1 MIYIMYKNK
10 SLKYKLKQLGGKIN
24 NDFLIFKSCIGQP
37 KIQNDSPN
45 IKIRS
50 RLELIQYL
58 LDTKSIIKIEAK
70 IIYQQLRIIDE
81 YIKEGERKI
90 NGISVDPSNQKLQI
104 FDEIILREIA
114 KIALMVCKIKGQY
127 PRDNQLIA
135 VLRFLE
141 GNNLLLQAGT
151 GQGKSLIVAMIA
163 ILQKRLK
170 VPYVG
175 NDQRPMAVHV
185 ITVTN
190 DLALDGRESNKK
202 LFEAYGYTAR
212 GIHDQGNIDDIIYG
226 TPFDFEAQALEEAS
240 DSTKPRKLLDKR
252 VRRTVI
258 LDESDSH
265 LIDNASGRVMTSDVD
280 PFGETVKKV
289 LIMVAE
295 QTIKFYK
302 LYYKDYS
309 IATGLKGV
317 IQYCDDFIT
326 KNYPKFINRWNSE
339 KNVWVKNAFMIYN
352 PSSMYKDGVNFILI
366 KSLFN
371 EIEDLKKD
379 HPTLNIQSL
388 ISAIDFFYNNYNN
401 PIALSNLKNIISKWS
416 IREEDLPSESKSRY
430 HRIIQLINQIQGKN
444 KEQTYGLLFMGAIQY
459 LDVGTGQIISNMR
472 FSYGIQEFLEYKY
485 FKSIFTEPT
494 ISVRSYSLNR
504 YIRESDLIFGLS
516 GTVGLDK
523 DTLDFQRKVWRIDKS
538 PVILPE
544 FAVPQLVK
552 ISPSIR
558 VKTLEEW
565 HQQILIEI
573 NKRKSSQPILIITEN
588 PDRARDI
595 YYYLKKQSINS
606 SIYEASSDKHIL
618 EEKLEPNRI
627 IITTNLGGRGSD
639 YQYNSKLAPKG
650 LHVIIGFDSDEE
662 RILAQARG
670 RAGRAGNPGSWRK
683 ISFGPILKQKPNLDQ
698 IKYSVKNTIGEDI
711 IFEIY
716 LFIKKIIEYQVKRD
730 TTILN
735 NGTNQL
741 SEVES
746 SRLTFLMLW
755 LSKPDNR
762 ELLLNYITN
771 TDLSQNINL
780 FSSFIL
786 NKWYNDENSTNKNFV
801 NETTPISIK
810 MSNYLAPY
818 LIELK
823 RLK

>member
-1 MIYIMYKNK
+1 MYKNK
-10 SLKYKLKQLGGKIN
+10 YLKYKLKQLGGKIY
-24 NDFLIFKSCIGQP
+24 NDFIQFKSCIGKP
-37 KIQNDSPN
+37 KIKNDSPN

-50 RLELIQYL
+50 RLELIQFL
-58 LDTKSIIKIEAK
+58 LDKKSIIKIEAK

-81 YIKEGERKI
+81 YIREGERKI
-90 NGISVDPSNQKLQI
+90 DGISVDQSDIRLKK
-104 FDEIILREIA
+104 FDELILREIA

-141 GNNLLLQAGT
+141 GKNLLLQAGT

-170 VPYVG
+170 VPYSS
-175 NDQRPMAVHV
+175 NDKRPMAVHV

-202 LFEAYGYTAR
+202 LFEAYGIRAR
-212 GIHDQGNIDDIIYG
+212 GINDEGNIDDIIYG

-240 DSTKPRKLLDKR
+240 NPDKPKKLLDKR

-265 LIDNASGRVMTSDVD
+265 LIDNASGRVMTSDID
-280 PFGETVKKV
+280 PFGEIVKKV
-289 LIMVAE
+289 LTMIAE
-295 QTIKFYK
+295 LTIKFYK
-302 LYYKDYS
+302 LYYNEYT
-309 IATGLKGV
+309 IGTGVKGV
-317 IQYCDDFIT
+317 IQYCDNFINT
-326 KNYPKFINRWNSE
+326 NYPQFINRWNSE

-352 PSSMYKDGVNFILI
+352 PSSIYKEGVNFILI

-379 HPTLNIQSL
+379 HPYLNIQPL
-388 ISAIDFFYNNYNN
+388 ISAIEFFYKNYNN
-401 PIALSNLKNIISKWS
+401 SSALSNLKSVISQWS
-416 IREEDLPSESKSRY
+416 IIEEDLPPESKSRY
-430 HRIIQLINQIQGKN
+430 YRIIQLINQIQNKN
-444 KEQTYGLLFMGAIQY
+444 NEQTYGLLFMGAIQY

-485 FKSIFTEPT
+485 FKSIFTIPT

-523 DTLDFQRKVWRIDKS
+523 DTLDFQRKVWRINKV
-538 PVILPE
+538 PLILPE
-544 FAVPQLVK
+544 FAIPQLIK
-552 ISPSIR
+552 ISPSIH

-573 NKRKSSQPILIITEN
+573 NKRKNSQPVLIITEN

-595 YYYLKKQSINS
+595 YYYLKKQSIKS

-639 YQYNSKLAPKG
+639 YQYNSKLSPKG

-683 ISFGPILKQKPNLDQ
+683 ISYGPILKQKPNLDQ
-698 IKYSVKNTIGEDI
+698 IKRNVKNTIGEDI

-716 LFIKKIIEYQVKRD
+716 LFIKKIIMHQNKED
-730 TTILN
+730 LDGLN
-735 NGTNQL
+735 L
-741 SEVES
+741 
-746 SRLTFLMLW
+746 RLTFLMSW

-762 ELLLNYITN
+762 ELLLNYITT
-771 TDLSQNINL
+771 TDLSQNTNA

-786 NKWYNDENSTNKNFV
+786 NKWYNDENNTDINYFNETNKI
-801 NETTPISIK
+801 TIR
-810 MSNYLAPY
+810 LATKLTPY

-823 RLK
+823 RLT